1 MLTRLVLSSPGK
13 RKITFKM
20 ENKELN
26 DNAKILG
33 DMNKHAR
40 PILEK

>member
-13 RKITFKM
+13 RKNM